1 MTKTWWLRST
11 SFASFTRIEP
21 TRIKRGSSAGGSG
34 RCCCTGV
41 QDSLHLPHDAQLWCN
56 GSAAST
62 LITHVTHCV
71 DQALNP
77 GALASDSLPANQF
90 RLQVDPSCKA
100 LIRSLMN
107 LEFNPG
113 LGVPDPNSD
122 HGHMSDA
129 LGYAS
134 LELSMELSPSLEG
147 GESPLDLLIST
158 NTRRSSSLKQR
169 ST

>member
-34 RCCCTGV
+34 RCCCTGD
-41 QDSLHLPHDAQLWCN
+41 QDSPHLPDRDAQLWCN

-71 DQALNP
+71 GQALTQ
-77 GALASDSLPANQF
+77 A
-90 RLQVDPSCKA
+90 RLRPIFSPLTNSGQVDPSCTA
-100 LIRSLMN
+100 LIFSLMS
-107 LEFNPG
+107 LEFKPEMA
-113 LGVPDPNSD
+113 VPDPNSD
-122 HGHMSDA
+122 HGHMSHA

-134 LELSMELSPSLEG
+134 LELCMGLSPSLEG
-147 GESPLDLLIST
+147 EESPLDLLKAPT
-158 NTRRSSSLKQR
+158 PGDRPH
-169 ST
+169 

>member
-34 RCCCTGV
+34 RCCCTGH
-41 QDSLHLPHDAQLWCN
+41 QDSPHLPDRDAQLWCN

-71 DQALNP
+71 GQALTP
-77 GALASDSLPANQF
+77 GALASDFLPANQF

-100 LIRSLMN
+100 LIRSLMS
-107 LEFNPG
+107 LEFKPG
-113 LGVPDPNSD
+113 MAVPDPNSD

-134 LELSMELSPSLEG
+134 LELSMGLSPSLEG
-147 GESPLDLLIST
+147 EESPLDLLKAPT
-158 NTRRSSSLKQR
+158 PGDRPH
-169 ST
+169 